1 MQEFLQKLNYE
12 SQRTQQLCEEV
23 DEINQSESLILL
35 SQQMKIKNLEKENLQ
50 IDSDI
55 KVIRNALNAQDK
67 QFDGEINEVA
77 LELQTE
83 QVRLLKQIQEA
94 DMQISKVSKEIQVII
109 QGNSQ

>member
-12 SQRTQQLCEEV
+12 SQCTQQLCEEV

-35 SQQMKIKNLEKENLQ
+35 SQQMKIKTLEKENIQ

-94 DMQISKVSKEIQVII
+94 DMQISKISKEIQVII